1 MPGSL
6 SEAGINNQCDTITGR
21 MGLVET
27 LCGVVGTRTSTTST
41 LYECRHCGTT
51 LSEDAETCPTC
62 GGEDVV
68 CYQF

>member
-1 MPGSL
+1 MPGLL
-6 SEAGINNQCDTITGR
+6 SDAGINNQCDTITER

-27 LCGVVGTRTSTTST
+27 FRGVVGTRTSSPST

-62 GGEDVV
+62 GGDDVV